1 MNASYEVVISLTDP
15 LTRAQVAAKVHP
27 VADLHAAGVL
37 VGNIRECIEQM
48 GDYLPG
54 LKVEVYEV
62 AETWRPT
69 AQGAALLEEMAAGA
83 RAGKVRTASDWAVLI
98 AAMAE

>member
-15 LTRAQVAAKVHP
+15 LTGAQVATKIHP

-48 GDYLPG
+48 GEYLPG

-69 AQGAALLEEMAAGA
+69 TRGAALLENLAAGA
-83 RAGKVRTASDWAVLI
+83 RAGEVRSASEWAVLI